1 MTGWTPSKRKWEVQN
16 MRCQIE
22 KNKEILCDEIEQL
35 SEQKMSEAIAAKLSI
50 YRGAYKALCMMGNR
64 EGGEAYATSKS
75 MERFDPTP
83 ELDGDTEFERVIM
96 TIPADRAHMVKI
108 THIFNKHLEG
118 LSAVNRRAYNSI
130 IEQLKEVA
138 KA

>member
-1 MTGWTPSKRKWEVQN
+1 

-22 KNKEILCDEIEQL
+22 KNKEILCDEMEQL

-50 YRGAYKALCMMGNR
+50 YRGAYKALCMM
-64 EGGEAYATSKS
+64 EGGEAYAASKS

-96 TIPADRAHMVKI
+96 TIPADRTHMVKI

-118 LSAVNRRAYNSI
+118 LKAVNARAYNSI

>member
-1 MTGWTPSKRKWEVQN
+1 
-16 MRCQIE
+16 MRSQIE

-35 SEQKMSEAIAAKLSI
+35 SEQKMSETVAAKLSA
-50 YRGAYKALCMMGNR
+50 YRGAYKALCMVDKSDGN
-64 EGGEAYATSKS
+64 GAGYAATKAVDRP
-75 MERFDPTP
+75 EPTM

-96 TIPADRAHMVKI
+96 TIPADRTHMVKI

-118 LSAVNRRAYNSI
+118 LKAVNARAYNSI